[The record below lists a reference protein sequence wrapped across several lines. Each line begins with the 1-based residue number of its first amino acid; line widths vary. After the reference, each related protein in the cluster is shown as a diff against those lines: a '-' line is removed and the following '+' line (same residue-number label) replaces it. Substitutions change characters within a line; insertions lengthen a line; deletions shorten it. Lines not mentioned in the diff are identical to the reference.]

1 LKTGDQFIL
10 QENGYGKVVGRL
22 KEMLIRGGE
31 NLFPR
36 EIEDF
41 LNTHPNINETHVV
54 SLFVRF

>member
-1 LKTGDQFIL
+1 VL

-22 KEMLIRGGE
+22 KEMIIRGGE

-41 LNTHPNINETHVV
+41 LNNHPNIIESHVV
-54 SLFVRF
+54 SHLENRSSSLH